1 MREGQSRRAPIER
14 IVDIVTGYFVPIVTL
29 LALITWIIWLAL
41 GFGGALPPDYLDI
54 EVGGWGE
61 SQAHSVKLCP
71 SIHLLTHACT

>member
-61 SQAHSVKLCP
+61 SRNLTFSVVCP
-71 SIHLLTHACT
+71 S